1 MCRFRLRRI
10 LFHVIDVRVRLDG
23 DDDLLLGLEC
33 LAIAPMTVRV
43 ERISTM
49 DCSQLEKGLTTMM
62 TITS

>member
-1 MCRFRLRRI
+1 M
-10 LFHVIDVRVRLDG
+10 FHVIDVRVRLDG
-23 DDDLLLGLEC
+23 DDDLLLGLDC

-43 ERISTM
+43 ERILTM